1 MENILIGTLI
11 GLVLGGGI
19 AYVIARSTFNDK
31 LKIINEKNE
40 EVLDLKGF
48 KEEITA
54 LKGTTDSIQQNIAQ
68 DRGSLKEMLSSMS
81 LSKAEMV
88 KVANDLKTTLVAGGN
103 QAQGNWGQLVLEH
116 ILQDRLGM
124 TKGVEFSAQ
133 KGFSD
138 EDNRQI
144 PDIIVHLPGGR
155 DVVIDSKVSLKA
167 WDEFINATDEISKKD
182 ALDRHIK
189 SVKTHITELSKKN
202 YQKILGVKSLDAVIM
217 FVPNEHAITSLG
229 KDSRDIT
236 DFALSK
242 KITIVG
248 PSMIYYVLKTV
259 DQFWKVEK
267 QNKNIQEVI
276 RLATKTYDK
285 AYGVYSSAQKAAKS
299 FGQMDAHIQ
308 DVLKKIQDGSDSL
321 LGAADKMKKIGG
333 LNTKNELSASEKAK
347 VDDDHIPEIG
357 NGDDDDPDP
366 DDNPPAAAR
375 IGR

>member
-1 MENILIGTLI
+1 MENILIGTLL

-19 AYVIARSTFNDK
+19 AYVIARSTFKDK

-88 KVANDLKTTLVAGGN
+88 KVANDLKTTLVSGGN

-229 KDSRDIT
+229 KDSREIT

-285 AYGVYSSAQKAAKS
+285 AYGVYTSAQKAAKS
-299 FGQMDAHIQ
+299 FGQMDAHIR
-308 DVLKKIQDGSDSL
+308 DVLKKIHDGSDSL

-333 LNTKNELSASEKAK
+333 LSTKNELSASEKSK
-347 VDDDHIPEIG
+347 LDDGFDPDDEP
-357 NGDDDDPDP
+357 DQDDDPT
-366 DDNPPAAAR
+366 AAAR
-375 IGR
+375 IAG

>member
-19 AYVIARSTFNDK
+19 AYVIARSTFKDK

-68 DRGSLKEMLSSMS
+68 DRGSLKEMLSSMN

-88 KVANDLKTTLVAGGN
+88 KVANDLKTTLVSGGN

-229 KDSRDIT
+229 KDSREIT

-285 AYGVYSSAQKAAKS
+285 AYGVYTSAQKAAKS

-321 LGAADKMKKIGG
+321 LGAANKMKKIGG
-333 LNTKNELSASEKAK
+333 LSTKNELSPSEKSQIE
-347 VDDDHIPEIG
+347 DDDIPEI
-357 NGDDDDPDP
+357 DPDDDPDP
-366 DDNPPAAAR
+366 DNDPPAAAR
-375 IGR
+375 IAG